1 MSTVKVQER
10 RWRHFSTLPVQE
22 FTPPPQVT
30 QVPDDSR
37 HRKLRVVTGDA
48 AMQYNPL
55 NTFLTGR
62 VGMAQSSPE
71 TGPAATDSQETEI
84 LFVVI
89 QRDGKQVSAKW
100 GLHPNLK
107 EELKPEEWKE
117 LTEVMGKVTTLV
129 GGRFS
134 QVLTKAEEESG
145 GTA

>member
-1 MSTVKVQER
+1 MKE
-10 RWRHFSTLPVQE
+10 WTLP
-22 FTPPPQVT
+22 PKVT
-30 QVPDDSR
+30 QTRSDGQ
-37 HRKLRVVTGDA
+37 HEGLWVVTGDR
-48 AMQYNPL
+48 AMQYNRL

-62 VGMAQSSPE
+62 AGMAQSSSG
-71 TGPAATDSQETEI
+71 TTPAATDSQETEI
-84 LFVVI
+84 LYVVI

-134 QVLTKAEEESG
+134 QVLNKAEEESG

>member
-1 MSTVKVQER
+1 
-10 RWRHFSTLPVQE
+10 
-22 FTPPPQVT
+22 
-30 QVPDDSR
+30 
-37 HRKLRVVTGDA
+37 
-48 AMQYNPL
+48 
-55 NTFLTGR
+55 
-62 VGMAQSSPE
+62 MAQSSSG
-71 TGPAATDSQETEI
+71 TTPAATDSQETEI

-134 QVLTKAEEESG
+134 QVLNQAEEESG

>member
-1 MSTVKVQER
+1 
-10 RWRHFSTLPVQE
+10 
-22 FTPPPQVT
+22 
-30 QVPDDSR
+30 
-37 HRKLRVVTGDA
+37 
-48 AMQYNPL
+48 
-55 NTFLTGR
+55 
-62 VGMAQSSPE
+62 MAQSSSE
-71 TGPAATDSQETEI
+71 TTTAAAANDSQETEI
-84 LFVVI
+84 LYVVI

-134 QVLTKAEEESG
+134 QVLHKAEEESG